1 MLKKFN
7 RLLQRFNEKLTYRHW
22 LIVAGATSLLLGILV
37 FFSLDG
43 EEDKKPPTGPE
54 QKNMVTVVAAT
65 KNIKPRT
72 IIDDNMLT
80 LIQLPKEVVPD
91 GAIADISKVIK
102 NPAAVV
108 ILKGDVITK
117 QKLMSDPRLAG
128 FVGMIPPDCRAV
140 SVAISDVT
148 GVAGFATAGDFV
160 DVMVVTGR
168 KEEGRLVGKLV
179 LQNVLLLGINKSGGG
194 ADEKPAKPQKEK
206 ENDGSVKAAKEA
218 MATATLALAP
228 NDALRLATTSQNGIV
243 YLALRP
249 YKPKEEV
256 VVAHDYVLRTERS
269 NEYRRDASPSDQ
281 PLPPRGSRSATGS
294 GTVEVIRGTTA
305 TKEGGR

>member
-1 MLKKFN
+1 MLKNFN
-7 RLLQRFNEKLTYRHW
+7 GLLQRFSEKLTYRHW
-22 LIVAGATSLLLGILV
+22 LIIAGAASLLLGILV
-37 FFSLDG
+37 FFSLG
-43 EEDKKPPTGPE
+43 SEEDKKPSADPAP
-54 QKNMVTVVAAT
+54 KNLVTVVAAT

-72 IIDDNMLT
+72 IIDDKMLT
-80 LIQLPKEVVPD
+80 LIQLPREVVPD
-91 GAIADISKVIK
+91 GAIADIGKVVK
-102 NPAAVV
+102 NPAAV
-108 ILKGDVITK
+108 IIMKGDIITK
-117 QKLMSDPRLAG
+117 QKLMSDPRMAG

-168 KEEGRLVGKLV
+168 KEEGRLVGKFV
-179 LQNVLLLGINKSGGG
+179 LQNVLLLGINKSGGA
-194 ADEKPAKPQKEK
+194 ADEKPADSQN
-206 ENDGSVKAAKEA
+206 ENGGNIKAAREA
-218 MATATLALAP
+218 MTTATLALTP

-256 VVAHDYVLRTERS
+256 VVAHDYVLRTEKP
-269 NEYRRDASPSDQ
+269 NEYRRDASPSSQ
-281 PLPPRGSRSATGS
+281 PLPPRGSHPATGS

-305 TKEGGR
+305 TREGGR